1 MPRLNSQVAIVTALA
16 PPPPSPI
23 ITASYPS
30 GQPRKPR
37 GAPMAT
43 VSPDKQRSY
52 NEQKEL
58 QALRRVFDA
67 MDQNGDGLVDLKE
80 LTSVLARLDYRAKKS
95 EARASLAL
103 SMDGGSPAS

>member
-1 MPRLNSQVAIVTALA
+1 
-16 PPPPSPI
+16 
-23 ITASYPS
+23 
-30 GQPRKPR
+30 
-37 GAPMAT
+37 MAT

>member
-1 MPRLNSQVAIVTALA
+1 
-16 PPPPSPI
+16 
-23 ITASYPS
+23 
-30 GQPRKPR
+30 
-37 GAPMAT
+37 MAT

-103 SMDGGSPAS
+103 SMDGGSPAI

>member
-1 MPRLNSQVAIVTALA
+1 
-16 PPPPSPI
+16 
-23 ITASYPS
+23 
-30 GQPRKPR
+30 
-37 GAPMAT
+37 MAT
-43 VSPDKQRSY
+43 GSPDKQRSY

-103 SMDGGSPAS
+103 SVDGGSPAS

>member
-1 MPRLNSQVAIVTALA
+1 
-16 PPPPSPI
+16 
-23 ITASYPS
+23 
-30 GQPRKPR
+30 
-37 GAPMAT
+37 MAT
-43 VSPDKQRSY
+43 GSPDKQRSY

>member
-1 MPRLNSQVAIVTALA
+1 
-16 PPPPSPI
+16 
-23 ITASYPS
+23 
-30 GQPRKPR
+30 
-37 GAPMAT
+37 MAT
-43 VSPDKQRSY
+43 GSPAKQRSY

-103 SMDGGSPAS
+103 SVDGGSPAS

>member
-1 MPRLNSQVAIVTALA
+1 
-16 PPPPSPI
+16 
-23 ITASYPS
+23 
-30 GQPRKPR
+30 
-37 GAPMAT
+37 MAT
-43 VSPDKQRSY
+43 GSPDKQRSY

-58 QALRRVFDA
+58 QALRRVFDS

-103 SMDGGSPAS
+103 SVDGGSPAS

>member
-1 MPRLNSQVAIVTALA
+1 
-16 PPPPSPI
+16 
-23 ITASYPS
+23 
-30 GQPRKPR
+30 
-37 GAPMAT
+37 MAT

-103 SMDGGSPAS
+103 SVDGGSPAS